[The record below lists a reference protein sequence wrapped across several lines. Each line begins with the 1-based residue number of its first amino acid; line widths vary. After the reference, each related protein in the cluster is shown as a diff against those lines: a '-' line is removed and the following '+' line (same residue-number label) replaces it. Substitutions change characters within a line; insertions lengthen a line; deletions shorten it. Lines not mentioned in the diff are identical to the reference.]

1 MNIYIMAKYIKLYVL
16 ISLHCNITSF
26 QIPKISNDVIAVS
39 INTSH

>member
-1 MNIYIMAKYIKLYVL
+1 MNIYIMAKYIKFYVL

-26 QIPKISNDVIAVS
+26 QIPKISKDVIAVS